1 MARLALADA
10 LPDFGVSMP
19 RIRPAESKAAD
30 KDPEE
35 KLREAVA
42 EAVAKAEAALA
53 ERLALEHEAKL
64 AAERAQHAEE
74 MQEALAR
81 FGDEAGAA
89 VKACFEAL
97 EQKVVSVTSGLA
109 ARILGAALSE
119 DLQKQAVAEFERIL
133 RAVLKEDGAV
143 RVHVR
148 GNALLWSALKAQLGD
163 LAARVDFTEAP
174 GFDIAAEIDESLFE
188 TRLAE
193 WSVVLSEVLQ

>member
-1 MARLALADA
+1 
-10 LPDFGVSMP
+10 
-19 RIRPAESKAAD
+19 
-30 KDPEE
+30 E
-35 KLREAVA
+35 KLRETVA
-42 EAVAKAEAALA
+42 EAVAKAEAVLA

-133 RAVLKEDGAV
+133 RAILKEDGAV

-148 GNALLWSALKAQLGD
+148 GNALLWSSLNAQLGD
-163 LAARVDFTEAP
+163 LSAQVAF
-174 GFDIAAEIDESLFE
+174 IDE
-188 TRLAE
+188 TDI
-193 WSVVLSEVLQ
+193 V

>member
-35 KLREAVA
+35 KLRETVA

-133 RAVLKEDGAV
+133 RAILKEDGAV

>member
-35 KLREAVA
+35 KLRETVA

>member
-1 MARLALADA
+1 MARLAVADA

-35 KLREAVA
+35 KLRETVA

>member
-42 EAVAKAEAALA
+42 EAVAKAEAAMA

>member
-35 KLREAVA
+35 KLRETVA

-74 MQEALAR
+74 LQEALAR
-81 FGDEAGAA
+81 FGDEAGGA
-89 VKACFEAL
+89 VRPCFEAT
-97 EQKVVSVTSGLA
+97 ERKVVSGTRGLA
-109 ARILGAALSE
+109 ARSLGAAPSE
-119 DLQKQAVAEFERIL
+119 GLQ
-133 RAVLKEDGAV
+133 
-143 RVHVR
+143 
-148 GNALLWSALKAQLGD
+148 AQP
-163 LAARVDFTEAP
+163 VCE
-174 GFDIAAEIDESLFE
+174 
-188 TRLAE
+188 
-193 WSVVLSEVLQ
+193 

>member
-10 LPDFGVSMP
+10 LPDFGASMP
-19 RIRPAESKAAD
+19 RIRPAQPEAAS

-42 EAVAKAEAALA
+42 TAVAKAEAALA
-53 ERLALEHEAKL
+53 ERLAVEHEAKL

-81 FGDEAGAA
+81 FGDEASVA

-109 ARILGAALSE
+109 ARILGAALSA

-148 GNALLWSALKAQLGD
+148 GNALLWAALKAQLGD
-163 LAARVDFTEAP
+163 HAARVDFTEAP
-174 GFDIAAEIDESLFE
+174 GFDIAAEIDERLFE

-193 WSVVLSEVLQ
+193 WSAVLSEVLQ